1 MQSSTHI
8 YRGLA
13 VLAGL
18 ISIAGNHLTAAL
30 IPVPPTIES
39 GLPPALAPPSM
50 RQSVLVPFN
59 QALPTSTRAAV
70 GQNFTL
76 GLVVP
81 QTPGTTF
88 QWIRNGQ
95 TLVNRTQSSL
105 NFNRLTFGNAGSY
118 QVAVTTA
125 QGTTTTDPFE
135 LLVLPISRFSNISTR
150 AKSIAGGG
158 ELVTGFVVEGSGKL
172 PLLLRAVAPT
182 LAAAPFNLIGTIN
195 DPTLR
200 LSFNQDFLESY
211 DNWGETSD
219 PENLS
224 AAAQRIGAFP
234 LNSGSLDTAALR
246 EYAPGVYTARLEEK
260 QGASGIALLEL
271 YDATDGQSSAQLT
284 NISSRAVVGSG
295 DDVLVP
301 GVVIAGDAPLRV
313 LIRAVGPT
321 LTTYGVTNVLADPQF
336 SVLRDGETV
345 GSNNDWELF
354 PRRDELVAASSEAGA
369 FALEEDSKDAA
380 AILTL
385 EPGVY
390 TVLVSGVGD
399 TTGQALV
406 ELYKLKN

>member
-1 MQSSTHI
+1 MVARPANNT
-8 YRGLA
+8 LA
-13 VLAGL
+13 RNIHPCGRPVGWTFLVLGFLVSCATGL
-18 ISIAGNHLTAAL
+18 IAQDPQSANYNSETSSSWETDSEWLHAGDIDLYNTTLKHLR
-30 IPVPPTIES
+30 E
-39 GLPPALAPPSM
+39 
-50 RQSVLVPFN
+50 Q
-59 QALPTSTRAAV
+59 
-70 GQNFTL
+70 
-76 GLVVP
+76 
-81 QTPGTTF
+81 
-88 QWIRNGQ
+88 
-95 TLVNRTQSSL
+95 NRT
-105 NFNRLTFGNAGSY
+105 
-118 QVAVTTA
+118 
-125 QGTTTTDPFE
+125 DW
-135 LLVLPISRFSNISTR
+135 SNLSTR

-158 ELVTGFVVEGSGKL
+158 ELVTGFVVEGTGKL

-182 LAAAPFNLIGTIN
+182 LAGAPFNLAGTIS

-219 PENLS
+219 PVNLS
-224 AAAQRIGAFP
+224 VAAQRIGAFP

-260 QGASGIALLEL
+260 QGESGIALLEL
-271 YDATDGQSSAQLT
+271 YDATEGQSSAQLT

-301 GVVIAGDAPLRV
+301 GVVIAGDALLRV
-313 LIRAVGPT
+313 LIRALDPT

-345 GSNNDWELF
+345 GSNNDWKLF
-354 PRRDELVAASSEAGA
+354 PRRDELVAASNGAGA

>member
-1 MQSSTHI
+1 MVQVEYNPVVARPANNT
-8 YRGLA
+8 LA
-13 VLAGL
+13 RNIHPCGRPVRWTFLVLGFLVSCATGL
-18 ISIAGNHLTAAL
+18 IAQDPQSANYNSEKSSSWETDSEWLHAGDIDLYNTTLKHLR
-30 IPVPPTIES
+30 E
-39 GLPPALAPPSM
+39 
-50 RQSVLVPFN
+50 Q
-59 QALPTSTRAAV
+59 
-70 GQNFTL
+70 
-76 GLVVP
+76 
-81 QTPGTTF
+81 
-88 QWIRNGQ
+88 
-95 TLVNRTQSSL
+95 NRTDWSITLSQS
-105 NFNRLTFGNAGSY
+105 FMDIDY
-118 QVAVTTA
+118 E
-125 QGTTTTDPFE
+125 PFE
-135 LLVLPISRFSNISTR
+135 LSVLPISRFSNLSTR

-158 ELVTGFVVEGSGKL
+158 ELVTGFVVEGTGKL

-182 LAAAPFNLIGTIN
+182 LAGAPFNLTGTIS

-219 PENLS
+219 PVNLS
-224 AAAQRIGAFP
+224 VAAQRIGAFP

-260 QGASGIALLEL
+260 QGESGIALLEL
-271 YDATDGQSSAQLT
+271 YDATEGQSSAQLT

-301 GVVIAGDAPLRV
+301 GVVIAGDALLRV

-345 GSNNDWELF
+345 GSNNDWKLF
-354 PRRDELVAASSEAGA
+354 PRRDELVAASNGAGA